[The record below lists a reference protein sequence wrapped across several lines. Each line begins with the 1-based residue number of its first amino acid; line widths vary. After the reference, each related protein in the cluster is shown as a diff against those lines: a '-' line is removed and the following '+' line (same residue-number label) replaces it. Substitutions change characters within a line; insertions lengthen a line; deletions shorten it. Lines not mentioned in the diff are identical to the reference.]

1 MNIIVIAINVLTIIL
16 TILLSVIAIR
26 NVYLTVVGVSNKRRH
41 AAYYLLCLL
50 GLLFTYGIRFLVL
63 KTIISL

>member
-1 MNIIVIAINVLTIIL
+1 MNIIVIAINILTIIL

-26 NVYLTVVGVSNKRRH
+26 NVYLTVVKVSDKRRY
-41 AAYYLLCLL
+41 AVYYLLCLL